1 MVNAT
6 SLSLGGLAGD
16 IPSNTVGASKSLGET
31 YDNFLLMLT
40 TQLKNQ
46 DPLNPMESKEFT
58 SQLIQMSTA
67 EQAIA
72 QTARI
77 EDMMKLMQASTI
89 NTALNYIGLSV
100 DYLGDTFGYN
110 GKTPSEMSYV
120 LPEASANTQIS
131 VLNAEGNVVFSTEG
145 SKAAGVH
152 KFIWDGKDN
161 GGNPQKPGYYTIKV
175 GAQTADNKVIK
186 TATVVPGTVQG
197 VETDKGQVFLVID
210 GQPVTI
216 DEVKSAYAMSFYK
229 PPASEDGSGTP
240 DPEANPDSEDA

>member
-6 SLSLGGLAGD
+6 NLSLGGLAGH
-16 IPSNTVGASKSLGET
+16 IPSNTAGASKSLGET

-46 DPLNPMESKEFT
+46 DPLNPMDSKEFT
-58 SQLIQMSTA
+58 SQLIQMSAA
-67 EQAIA
+67 EQSIA

-110 GKTPSEMSYV
+110 GQTPSEMSYV
-120 LPEASANTQIS
+120 LPEDSASTQITI
-131 VLNAEGNVVFSTEG
+131 LNAEGRAVYTTNGEKT
-145 SKAAGVH
+145 AGAH

-161 GGNPQKPGYYTIKV
+161 DGNPQKSGYYTIQV
-175 GAQTADNKVIK
+175 GAQTAANKVIQ

-197 VETDKGQVFLVID
+197 VETDNGQVYLVID

-216 DEVKSAYAMSFYK
+216 DEVKSAYAMSYYQ
-229 PPASEDGSGTP
+229 PPASEDDTGT
-240 DPEANPDSEDA
+240 DPEPDSEDA

>member
-6 SLSLGGLAGD
+6 NLSLGGLAGT
-16 IPSNTVGASKSLGET
+16 IPSNTAGASKSLNET

-46 DPLNPMESKEFT
+46 DPLNPMDSKEFT
-58 SQLIQMSTA
+58 SQLIQMSAA
-67 EQAIA
+67 EQSIA

-120 LPEASANTQIS
+120 LPQDSANTQITI
-131 VLNAEGNVVFSTEG
+131 LNADGTAVYSTTGEK
-145 SKAAGVH
+145 SAGVH

-161 GGNPQKPGYYTIKV
+161 GGNPQKPGYYTIQV
-175 GAQTADNKVIK
+175 GAQTADNKVIQ

-197 VETDKGQVFLVID
+197 VETDNGQVYLVID
-210 GQPVTI
+210 GTPVTI
-216 DEVKSAYAMSFYK
+216 DEVKSAYAMSYYQ
-229 PPASEDGSGTP
+229 PPASEDGTGT
-240 DPEANPDSEDA
+240 DPETDTDSEAA